1 MTIFKKIQDGCHS
14 SKMATIVLTWP
25 PVIDLGIIDR
35 YTEHKVLHT
44 TLVVLLALCNDAYGP
59 PLVSILV
66 WYNVILLI
74 KYFIIHYTTVE
85 CVVSLILQYNVSM
98 LFQCYFL
105 TSIFTR
111 VKWVEWGN
119 IKLRKY
125 WIYVIFI
132 VFFTILS
139 EMILMLVQ

>member
-1 MTIFKKIQDGCHS
+1 
-14 SKMATIVLTWP
+14 MAAIVPTWP
-25 PVIDLGIIDR
+25 LVIYLGIIDR

-44 TLVVLLALCNDAYGP
+44 YLIVLLALCNDAYGP

-119 IKLRKY
+119 IKLRKH
-125 WIYVIFI
+125 WIFVTFVVFVI
-132 VFFTILS
+132 ILS
-139 EMILMLVQ
+139 KVILMLVQ